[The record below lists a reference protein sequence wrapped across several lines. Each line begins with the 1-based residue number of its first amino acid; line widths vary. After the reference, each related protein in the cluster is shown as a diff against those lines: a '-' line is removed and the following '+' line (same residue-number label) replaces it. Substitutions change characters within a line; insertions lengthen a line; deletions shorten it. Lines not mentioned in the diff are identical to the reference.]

1 MALAVPM
8 VPNAGIVEGV
18 AIAASPAAAAQNGHF
33 QPSGVAWRRQPGAA
47 ASPDAASPAAAAR
60 TMTGEQVRR
69 KQLRKAKIT
78 ILDTRSSIDG
88 DVIDGAYNVT
98 PDLVSAW
105 AARVPK
111 STLIVA
117 YCTCEDDGL
126 SIQAVEA
133 LQQMGFKNAFV
144 LKGGLDAARAAG
156 VPMGRLAG

>member
-1 MALAVPM
+1 MINGKRWVRTAVTAAVMALAVPM

-18 AIAASPAAAAQNGHF
+18 AIAASPAAAAR
-33 QPSGVAWRRQPGAA
+33 S
-47 ASPDAASPAAAAR
+47 
-60 TMTGEQVRR
+60 MTGEQVRR

>member
-1 MALAVPM
+1 MAALLLAT
-8 VPNAGIVEGV
+8 
-18 AIAASPAAAAQNGHF
+18 IAAALPGATGISGAASAAAT
-33 QPSGVAWRRQPGAA
+33 
-47 ASPDAASPAAAAR
+47 DPA
-60 TMTGEQVRR
+60 TKWMTGAQVRK
-69 KQLRKAKIT
+69 KQLRKSKIT
-78 ILDTRSSIDG
+78 FLDTRSSIDG

-126 SIQAVEA
+126 AIQAVQA
-133 LQQMGFKNAFV
+133 LQQLGFTNAFV
-144 LKGGLDAARAAG
+144 LKGGLEGARTAG

>member
-1 MALAVPM
+1 MINGMRLTRTVVAAAVMALAVPM

-18 AIAASPAAAAQNGHF
+18 ASAASPAAA
-33 QPSGVAWRRQPGAA
+33 V
-47 ASPDAASPAAAAR
+47 R

-88 DVIDGAYNVT
+88 EVIDGAYNVT

-105 AARVPK
+105 AARLPK

-133 LQQMGFKNAFV
+133 LQQMGFTNAFV

>member
-1 MALAVPM
+1 MINGKRWARTAVTAAVMALAVPM

-18 AIAASPAAAAQNGHF
+18 ASAASPAAAAG
-33 QPSGVAWRRQPGAA
+33 S
-47 ASPDAASPAAAAR
+47 
-60 TMTGEQVRR
+60 MTGEQVRR

>member
-1 MALAVPM
+1 MRLTRTVVAAAVMALAVPM

-18 AIAASPAAAAQNGHF
+18 ASAASPAAA
-33 QPSGVAWRRQPGAA
+33 V
-47 ASPDAASPAAAAR
+47 R

-88 DVIDGAYNVT
+88 EVIDGAYNVT

-105 AARVPK
+105 AARLPK

-133 LQQMGFKNAFV
+133 LQQMGFTNAFV